1 MKVADKIKFFRH
13 NQQSKVKPLQ
23 KQAKIFRPEFLLNSS
38 FSSIVQTA
46 FIYFCYSFFVFEKRS
61 YELERLDTG
70 DYTPEEYERF
80 LREIRFINRF
90 LGDVWALEKTLL
102 REIETTKLQN
112 FSVLDV
118 GAGSGEF
125 LRVIAK
131 FARKNKLKSNL
142 FGLELNARSA
152 LSILEESKSF
162 AEIKSI
168 RGDALNLPFADNSFD
183 FTICSLFTHHF
194 TDENV
199 VKVLREM
206 QRVSSRKIYVI
217 DLHRNENAY
226 RAYKIF
232 CTVFRIS
239 PLVREDGLLSI
250 LRSFVPHE
258 LEKLA
263 NDANLSE
270 ISVTKHF
277 PSRLVLEAATVE
289 KM

>member
-1 MKVADKIKFFRH
+1 M
-13 NQQSKVKPLQ
+13 
-23 KQAKIFRPEFLLNSS
+23 
-38 FSSIVQTA
+38 
-46 FIYFCYSFFVFEKRS
+46 FERRS
-61 YELERLDTG
+61 YQLERLDTG

-102 REIETTKLQN
+102 REIEKTKPPE

-131 FARKNKLKSNL
+131 FALKNKLKSNL

-152 LSILEESKSF
+152 LAILEESKMF
-162 AEIKSI
+162 GQIKSI
-168 RGDALNLPFADNSFD
+168 RGNALDLPFADNSFD
-183 FTICSLFTHHF
+183 YTICSLFTHHF
-194 TDENV
+194 TDANV
-199 VKVLREM
+199 VRILEEM
-206 QRVSSRKIYVI
+206 KRVSRHKIYVI

-232 CTVFRIS
+232 CAAFRIS

-250 LRSFVPHE
+250 LRSFVPRE

-263 NDANLSE
+263 AEARLPA

-277 PSRLVLEAATVE
+277 PARLVLEACVSE
-289 KM
+289 NL